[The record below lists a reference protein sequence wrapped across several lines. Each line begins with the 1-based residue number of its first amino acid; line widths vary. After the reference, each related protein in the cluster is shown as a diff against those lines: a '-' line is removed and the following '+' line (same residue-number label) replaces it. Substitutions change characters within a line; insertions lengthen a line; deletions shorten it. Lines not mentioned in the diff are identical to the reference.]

1 MRDRE
6 PTVIH
11 TSGGSGGWAVAIL
24 LLVVIIAGG
33 LILFEGGYLGTRN
46 IDIDVSLP
54 KVELHPVTK

>member
-1 MRDRE
+1 MSDRE

-11 TSGGSGGWAVAIL
+11 TGGGGSGWTVAVL
-24 LLVVIIAGG
+24 LLVAIIAGG

-54 KVELHPVTK
+54 KVDLHPVTK